1 MLNPSEEHV
10 SALISGYLGE
20 EIAFFD
26 LGEDACALGVEFD
39 EKFFIGVKDS
49 FSLLK
54 FGFKK
59 GFKVVLKRATGRFYV
74 GEDSKGEEVRV
85 VFSGE
90 PSLRF
95 RSKCELNVGAYLL
108 LDDQERLFIQVGYR
122 THRAEFLGGAIM
134 IMEETD
140 EILPVTV
147 VLGTLEMTL
156 SELLAIRPGQVLELP
171 NEANLAI
178 GGVQIAK
185 GKVIEGK
192 FHISKITPKLSSVN
206 SDKNLRMEVV

>member
-1 MLNPSEEHV
+1 MLNPAEEHV

-20 EIAFFD
+20 EVAFFD
-26 LGEDACALGVEFD
+26 SGEDACALGVEFD
-39 EKFFIGVKDS
+39 EKFFIGAKDS

-59 GFKVVLKRATGRFYV
+59 GFKVALQRSTGRFYV
-74 GEDSKGEEVRV
+74 GEDSKGEQVRV

-90 PSLRF
+90 PSLWF
-95 RSKCELNVGAYLL
+95 RSKCEFNVGAYLF

-147 VLGTLEMTL
+147 LLGTLEMTL
-156 SELLAIRPGQVLELP
+156 SEILAIRPGQVLELP
-171 NEANLAI
+171 EEANLAI

-185 GKVIEGK
+185 GKVVEGK
-192 FHISKITPKLSSVN
+192 FHISKITPKLSPIN